1 MKVRKN
7 TFPLFGNS
15 NNFFSVFSYRR
26 KMRQN
31 EKKSGLN
38 IAAFNHFFTAMS
50 QQQSGIAI
58 KGAVRDILLL
68 KQGNRQIM
76 LWARNNEEVE
86 IVNYSK

>member
-1 MKVRKN
+1 
-7 TFPLFGNS
+7 
-15 NNFFSVFSYRR
+15 
-26 KMRQN
+26 
-31 EKKSGLN
+31 
-38 IAAFNHFFTAMS
+38 MS